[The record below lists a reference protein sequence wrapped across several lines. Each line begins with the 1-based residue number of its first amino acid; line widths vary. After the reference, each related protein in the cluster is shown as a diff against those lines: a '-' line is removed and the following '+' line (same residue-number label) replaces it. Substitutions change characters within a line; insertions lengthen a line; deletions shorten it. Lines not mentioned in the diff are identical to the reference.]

1 MDSYNHFYMDSYNHL
16 IEMDFFEDYKIVQ
29 FLGLF
34 KYGSN
39 FYTWYL
45 FNRYFLLKTN
55 ELIPESLNKKFS
67 KAFILK
73 KNNKKVFKYN
83 FEIPDD
89 LKENIENKIKKY
101 NYDITVDDIET
112 AIQKE
117 IQFPTIKYPLK
128 YLFSTNN
135 NLSHVNTMF
144 QGLYNGSK
152 IMKIFTNEGYVIS
165 NRPFV
170 SNSEINNILI
180 KCLKYNWLRINGS
193 YVELTEDGNTI
204 ISILSSEYINKY
216 FEPIVEI
223 FIHFVK
229 SSFLR
234 ITFVNRIFELLKK
247 GPIDYYYI
255 ANNLGPQNDFE
266 YHFTSQRLETYI
278 QDNAKNISNK
288 MFYREADNVINDIL
302 TKFIKFGWLTKKEV
316 PYHYMYNNI
325 CFENKNCK
333 IYSLTNLGKRI
344 LEECES
350 ITQKFPNSLDLLTL
364 ENNDNKYIR
373 IRGFAIIYILYIN
386 NISMSYM
393 EILNELK
400 DLGFVNETIKSVAN
414 AIEDLIYTGFHIKE
428 KKGLFELY
436 NIEFDTEYFLTY
448 LEQNENELK
457 KTDILIK
464 KDTLCLDFMFT
475 NRNFLSIINLA
486 YLNKSTSRRINDR
499 DKLIKILLCEMMNQN
514 GIHAECYFED
524 DEPDIIVEYYGFKVI
539 IDTSTCRD
547 DKKIKINTKKIV
559 SLINDLHSSWND
571 CFKFSDKTI
580 VICVTNNIDELKQQD
595 IPGKILHTISN
606 KKLYCGILVSIE
618 EFMQMINL
626 IHVSPSIY
634 HDYDIKEM
642 KFKDFKGVIFFN
654 E

>member
-1 MDSYNHFYMDSYNHL
+1 MDSYNHL
-16 IEMDFFEDYKIVQ
+16 IKTNFFEDYEIIQ

-55 ELIPESLNKKFS
+55 ELIPENLNKKFL
-67 KAFILK
+67 KAFVLK
-73 KNNKKVFKYN
+73 RNNKKVFKCD

-89 LKENIENKIKKY
+89 LKENIECKIKEY

-112 AIQKE
+112 AIKKE

-128 YLFSTNN
+128 YIFSTNN
-135 NLSHVNTMF
+135 NLSHINTMF

-152 IMKIFTNEGYVIS
+152 IMKIFTNDGYIIS
-165 NRPFV
+165 NRPFI
-170 SNSEINNILI
+170 SNNEINNILI
-180 KCLKYNWLRINGS
+180 KCLNYNWLRINGS

-204 ISILSSEYINKY
+204 ISILSSEYNINKY
-216 FEPIVEI
+216 FEPILDI
-223 FIHFVK
+223 FIYFVK

-234 ITFVNRIFELLKK
+234 ISFVNRIFELLKK
-247 GPIDYYYI
+247 GPVDYYYI

-266 YHFTSQRLETYI
+266 YHFTSRRLETYVKYNVTDI
-278 QDNAKNISNK
+278 PDKT
-288 MFYREADNVINDIL
+288 FYKGADDVINDIMS
-302 TKFIKFGWLTKKEV
+302 KFIKFGWITIDEM
-316 PYHYMYNNI
+316 PYKYIYNNI

-333 IYSLTNLGKRI
+333 IYSLTDLGKQT

-350 ITQKFPNSLDLLTL
+350 ITQKFPNSLNIPIVSNHD
-364 ENNDNKYIR
+364 EKYIR
-373 IRGFAIIYILYIN
+373 IRGFSIIYILYIN

-428 KKGLFELY
+428 NQGLFELY

-448 LEQNENELK
+448 LEQNEDKLK

-486 YLNKSTSRRINDR
+486 YLNKSSSRRISKR
-499 DKLIKILLCEMMNQN
+499 DQLIKILLCEMMNQN
-514 GIHAECYFED
+514 GINAECYFAD
-524 DEPDIIVEYYGFKVI
+524 DEPDILVEYYGIKII
-539 IDTSTCRD
+539 IDTSACRD
-547 DKKIKINTKKIV
+547 DKKIKVNTKKII

-571 CFKFSDKTI
+571 CFEFNDKTI
-580 VICVTNNIDELKQQD
+580 VMCVTNDIDELKQQN
-595 IPGKILHTISN
+595 IPGRILSEIGN
-606 KKLYCGILVSIE
+606 KKIYCGILVSIE

-626 IHVSPSIY
+626 IHVYPSIY
-634 HDYDIKEM
+634 HDYNFRET
-642 KFKDFKGVIFFN
+642 KFKDFKGVIF
-654 E
+654 